1 MCDGSGAWRR
11 RFYHMRKRVVAIE
24 DGPGMRI
31 DSLREHPDRC
41 PGFRCVAS
49 RFCVGLRAMAFVAKA
64 GFSFGVSVAVGYRYR
79 LRDHVRPVESVEFVR
94 RMRDRRA

>member
-1 MCDGSGAWRR
+1 MCNASVAWRR
-11 RFYHMRKRVVAIE
+11 RFHYVRKRVVAIKG
-24 DGPGMRI
+24 GPGMRI

-49 RFCVGLRAMAFVAKA
+49 RFRVGLRAMALVAKA
-64 GFSFGVSVAVGYRYR
+64 GFTFGVSVAVGNRYR
-79 LRDHVRPVESVEFVR
+79 LRDHVRPVESVEFVW